1 VSDTLQSKEQA
12 LWQGCTRKEHFLEL
26 AKPRVRVRVQECGEG
41 RPALFIHGVMTAG
54 SSFAPLA
61 MRMKG
66 VRCLVLDRPGC
77 GLSEPWSLDGP
88 TFRNE
93 AVAVIAAVLDA
104 LDLPTVDLVGS
115 SLGALW
121 STWFAIDRP
130 DRLERLA
137 LVGPSAGMP
146 GVRVPMFL
154 RLLSVVLGRVVVR
167 KPMTD
172 KMLRRIFVDMGHGP
186 SIERGLIPGSLFEWG
201 VAMANET
208 STRSNELQVLQRAV
222 GLRGMRP
229 WARLRSDELEKV
241 KSPTLLLAGD
251 GDTHGGPP
259 VAARLADL
267 IPGAIRETVRGAG
280 HLPWLDDADGVAER
294 LSAFLASCSRLERV
308 EEGDGASRA
317 IT

>member
-1 VSDTLQSKEQA
+1 MSDAHRSKEQG
-12 LWQGCTRKEHFLEL
+12 LWQGCPRKEHFLEL
-26 AKPRVRVRVQECGEG
+26 ANPRVRVRVQECGEG
-41 RPALFIHGVMTAG
+41 RPALLIHGVMTAG

-77 GLSEPWSLDGP
+77 GLSEPWTLEGP

-104 LDLPTVDLVGS
+104 LGLKTADLVGN

-121 STWFAIDRP
+121 ATWFAIDRP
-130 DRLERLA
+130 ARVDRLA

-154 RLLSVVLGRVVVR
+154 RLLSVLLGRVVVR

-172 KMLRRIFVDMGHGP
+172 KMLRKIFADMGHGP
-186 SIERGLIPGSLFEWG
+186 AIERGLIPDSLFEWG
-201 VAMANET
+201 LAMANET
-208 STRSNELQVLQRAV
+208 PTRANELQVLQRAV

-229 WARLRSDELEKV
+229 WARLRSDELKRV
-241 KSPTLLLAGD
+241 QSPTLLLAGD

-259 VAARLADL
+259 VAARLAEL
-267 IPGAIRETVRGAG
+267 IPGAISETVRGAG
-280 HLPWLDDADGVAER
+280 HLPWLDDPDGVAER
-294 LSAFLASCSRLERV
+294 VSAFLAN
-308 EEGDGASRA
+308 RA
-317 IT
+317 EPQPGP

>member
-1 VSDTLQSKEQA
+1 MSDALQSKEQA
-12 LWQGCTRKEHFLEL
+12 LWQGCARKEHFLEL
-26 AKPRVRVRVQECGEG
+26 ANPRVRVRVQECGEG

-61 MRMKG
+61 TRMKG

-77 GLSEPWSLDGP
+77 GLSEPWTLDGP

-104 LDLPTVDLVGS
+104 LGLKTADLVGN

-130 DRLERLA
+130 GRVDRLA

-167 KPMTD
+167 KPMTA
-172 KMLRRIFVDMGHGP
+172 KMLRKIFVDMGHGP
-186 SIERGLIPGSLFEWG
+186 TVERGLIPDSFFEWG
-201 VAMANET
+201 VAMSNET
-208 STRSNELQVLQRAV
+208 STRANELQVLQRAV
-222 GLRGMRP
+222 GLGGMRP
-229 WARLRSDELEKV
+229 WARLSSDELAQV

-280 HLPWLDDADGVAER
+280 HLPWLDDPDGVARQVAAFFADGSGVER
-294 LSAFLASCSRLERV
+294 IGEAALRGLE
-308 EEGDGASRA
+308 A
-317 IT
+317 